1 MPFTMVRIIS
11 SRSVPR
17 KGITGPRGMVLSL
30 VIHPAKW
37 LLKGWLV
44 CCDISIAVCVLFHNN
59 LAYPFSL
66 YKVLPESICIPL
78 SVKRLNIF
86 QNFLPDC
93 SFSFVNWLSVICGIN
108 VFLFFSVGGSL
119 YVRWILTTIKCVSE
133 LLFPFLY

>member
-1 MPFTMVRIIS
+1 MLSGYLVCLYFFNCMNDVTVNIHTVYAFHYGLNYFLKIS
-11 SRSVPR
+11 SQKRDYWA
-17 KGITGPRGMVLSL
+17 KGHDFIACNSSCQMALERLTSL
-30 VIHPAKW
+30 LWHQHCS
-37 LLKGWLV
+37 LCLK
-44 CCDISIAVCVLFHNN
+44 FHNN

-108 VFLFFSVGGSL
+108 VFLFF
-119 YVRWILTTIKCVSE
+119 
-133 LLFPFLY
+133 